1 MRIALVR
8 AGMFPAQRIDPRE
21 VFSHCRLSGPTLN
34 DHALEHA
41 MFSELLRKL
50 MLIPSIFY
58 LGFATMA
65 FSQSSAPDLAQQ
77 TKSSQR
83 SNAVLELP
91 ASTTSVSFEKG
102 SVQFIGN
109 ATVIIRYAGFTIL
122 TDPNFL
128 HKGDH
133 VHLGYG
139 LKSKRLTEPAIA
151 LEKLPPIDLIVL
163 SHFHGDHFDQLV
175 QKKLDRAIPIVTTDA
190 AGKELE
196 KLGFTSRHAIPKW
209 STLTVKKGNAQLRIT
224 ATPARHGPPGAAV
237 ALPETMGSILEFA
250 KEDNS
255 ASYRMYI
262 SGDTLVYDEIRDIP
276 KRFPNINLAL
286 LHLGGTKI
294 LKTVLVT
301 MDAEQGVEMMKI
313 IAPQHAIPIHYNDY
327 DVFKSPIED
336 FEKRIKAAG
345 LQNKVTYLKH
355 GESYQIRT
363 SAKP

>member
-1 MRIALVR
+1 LHRQACFLLKASIPERYSA
-8 AGMFPAQRIDPRE
+8 A
-21 VFSHCRLSGPTLN
+21 TLN
-34 DHALEHA
+34 RRAVEQT
-41 MFSELLRKL
+41 MSNQLLKKL
-50 MLIPSIFY
+50 MLVPGIFY
-58 LGFATMA
+58 LGFAPVA
-65 FSQSSAPDLAQQ
+65 LSQSSAPDLGQQ
-77 TKSSQR
+77 TVPAR
-83 SNAVLELP
+83 HSNTVLQLP
-91 ASTTSVSFEKG
+91 SARTSASFENG

-109 ATVIIRYAGFTIL
+109 ATVIIRYGGFTIL

-139 LKSKRLTEPAIA
+139 LKSKRLTEPAIT
-151 LEKLPPIDLIVL
+151 LDKLPPVDLIVL

-175 QKKLDRAIPIVTTDA
+175 QKKLDRSIPIVTTDA
-190 AGKELE
+190 ADKELE
-196 KLGFTSRHAIPKW
+196 KLGFTSRHAISKW
-209 STLTVKKGNAQLRIT
+209 STLTVKKGDAQLRIT

-250 KEDNS
+250 KGDGG

-262 SGDTLVYDEIRDIP
+262 TGDTLVYDEIRDIP
-276 KRFPNINLAL
+276 KRFPEINLAL

-313 IAPQHAIPIHYNDY
+313 IAPEHAIPIHYNDY

-336 FEKRIKAAG
+336 FEKQIKAAG
-345 LQNKVTYLKH
+345 LQDKVTYLKH
-355 GESYQIRT
+355 GESYQFRPL
-363 SAKP
+363 AKP

>member
-1 MRIALVR
+1 M
-8 AGMFPAQRIDPRE
+8 P
-21 VFSHCRLSGPTLN
+21 N
-34 DHALEHA
+34 
-41 MFSELLRKL
+41 ELLRKFIL
-50 MLIPSIFY
+50 VPGIFY

-65 FSQSSAPDLAQQ
+65 FSQSSAPDLGQQ
-77 TKSSQR
+77 PAPVQQGNR
-83 SNAVLELP
+83 VLQLP
-91 ASTTSVSFEKG
+91 SATPPTSFEKG

-151 LEKLPPIDLIVL
+151 LDKLPPIDLIVL

-175 QKKLDRAIPIVTTDA
+175 QEKLDRAIPIVTTDA

-196 KLGFTSRHAIPKW
+196 KLGFTSRHAVPKW
-209 STLTVKKGNAQLRIT
+209 STLTVKKGDAELRIT

-250 KEDNS
+250 KAGGS

-276 KRFPNINLAL
+276 KRFPDINLAL
-286 LHLGGTKI
+286 LHLGGTRI

-313 IAPQHAIPIHYNDY
+313 VAPQHAIPIHYNDY

-355 GESYQIRT
+355 GESYQFRP
-363 SAKP
+363 SPKP